1 MTCTNKQIGILMKKI
16 KKHNKLIAS
25 AKAGMD
31 VKTARKYL
39 RNGGKL
45 PSELAKVRNYRTRKD
60 PFSDHWVEVS
70 AMLELAPEL
79 QATTI
84 LPYLTDKYPEKY
96 NNNQLRCLQK
106 RIKNWRAEFGKNKPV
121 IFLQNILP
129 GKQSQSDWTNMNE
142 LNVHIA
148 GQPYPHLLFH
158 FMLPYSCW
166 ETFSICHSES
176 FDSLA
181 SGFEKAVWELG
192 GVLPE
197 HRTDNLSAAT
207 KKCGSSREFTDKW
220 QELLSHYNVKPSR
233 NNPGVS
239 HENGSVEKS
248 HDTLKQAVKQHLLL
262 RGSCNFA
269 DLKAYEAFLH
279 QIKEKRNS
287 SRQQRLVEELPKLN
301 ELPNRKWN
309 APTVLPVRVNP
320 SSVVN
325 ILGIPY
331 SVPSR
336 LIRYTLKAYIYSDE
350 IELYYGNKCLQK
362 MPKRNKGH
370 VIDYR
375 HIIDSLVRKPGAFFQ
390 YQYHDALFP
399 CSVFRQIYDQLMSLH
414 PSKGHQIYLK
424 ILQLSKLYGEQDVKA
439 ALEILLE
446 AKIEPEIEQ
455 VNNLLNSG
463 PKITHSVHID
473 QPVLSEYDALHNFK
487 SREAA

>member
-31 VKTARKYL
+31 IKTARKYL
-39 RNGGKL
+39 RSGGKL
-45 PSELAKVRNYRTRKD
+45 PSELVKVRNYRTRKD
-60 PFSDHWVEVS
+60 PFLNHWSEVS
-70 AMLELAPEL
+70 TLLESAPEL

-84 LPYLTDKYPEKY
+84 LPYLMEKYPETY

-106 RIKNWRAEFGKNKPV
+106 RIKQWKAEFGKNKPV

-142 LNVHIA
+142 LDVHIA
-148 GQPYPHLLFH
+148 GEAYPHLLFH

-166 ETFSICHSES
+166 ETFTICHSES

-207 KKCGSSREFTDKW
+207 KKCGSSREFTDRW

-233 NNPGVS
+233 NNPGAS

-248 HDTLKQAVKQHLLL
+248 HDTFKQAVRQHLLL
-262 RGSCNFA
+262 RGSNNFA
-269 DLKAYEAFLH
+269 NLKSYESFLT

-287 SRQQRLVEELPKLN
+287 SRQQKLTEELPKLK
-301 ELPNRKWN
+301 ELPNKKWN

-320 SSVVN
+320 SSIVN
-325 ILGIPY
+325 ILGISY

-336 LIRYTLKAYIYSDE
+336 LINYTLKAYIYPEE

-362 MPKRNKGH
+362 MPKHNKGH
-370 VIDYR
+370 LIDYR

-390 YQYHDALFP
+390 YRYNEALFP
-399 CSVFRQIYDQLMSLH
+399 RNIFRQAYDKLMNLH
-414 PSKGHQIYLK
+414 PSKGHKIYLK
-424 ILQLSKLYGEQDVKA
+424 ILQLAKLYGEQDVTA
-439 ALEILLE
+439 ALELLLE
-446 AKIEPEIEQ
+446 ANIEPAIEQ
-455 VNNLLNSG
+455 VTNLLNSG
-463 PKITHSVHID
+463 PKVTHTVHIN
-473 QPVLSEYDALHNFK
+473 QPELSEYDTLHNFK
-487 SREAA
+487 SIEVA